1 MLIASIDQKNCVVT
15 RFNIFQLDDATNSKG
30 NEWVAVNGNLSNSRR
45 LDFDYTASSLGE
57 KVVSNAYCYPNP
69 IKTASGIIRIETNEP
84 SIIELNIYDASG
96 YFIKRYTTDVVSS
109 GFSITEWEFD
119 TDNLESGIYF
129 ARLEAKV
136 NSTSQ
141 KSDHSQLIKIA
152 VIK

>member
-1 MLIASIDQKNCVVT
+1 M
-15 RFNIFQLDDATNSKG
+15 
-30 NEWVAVNGNLSNSRR
+30 
-45 LDFDYTASSLGE
+45 
-57 KVVSNAYCYPNP
+57 VSNAYCYPNP
-69 IKTASGIIRIETNEP
+69 IKTASGTIRIETNDP
-84 SIIELNIYDASG
+84 SFIELNIYDASG

-129 ARLEAKV
+129 GRLEARA
-136 NSTSQ
+136 SPTSE

>member
-1 MLIASIDQKNCVVT
+1 M
-15 RFNIFQLDDATNSKG
+15 
-30 NEWVAVNGNLSNSRR
+30 
-45 LDFDYTASSLGE
+45 
-57 KVVSNAYCYPNP
+57 VSNAYCYPNP
-69 IKTASGIIRIETNEP
+69 IKTASGTIRIEINDP
-84 SIIELNIYDASG
+84 SFIELNIYDANG